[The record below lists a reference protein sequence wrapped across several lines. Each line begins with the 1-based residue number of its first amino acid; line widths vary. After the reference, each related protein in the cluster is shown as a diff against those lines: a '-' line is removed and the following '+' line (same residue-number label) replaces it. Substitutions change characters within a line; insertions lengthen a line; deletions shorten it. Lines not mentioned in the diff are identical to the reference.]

1 MVEIFKTDVRTKRV
15 AERVLRTL
23 RTHLPLYHFNF
34 DLEDCDRIL
43 RVQSNGLAV
52 ETMQIIQ
59 IVAGQCI
66 GISLYED

>member
-1 MVEIFKTDVRTKRV
+1 MVEIFKTDVHTKRV

-43 RVQSNGLAV
+43 RVQSDSLIV
-52 ETMQIIQ
+52 ETGQIIQ
-59 IVAGQCI
+59 IVTDHCI
-66 GISLYED
+66 EIGLYTD